1 MNHIY
6 AKTKILERVSFSPY
20 QIGKNLENLIHDYIK
35 EKIGDKCI
43 EEGYVHSK
51 DINIIG
57 RTMGRIDTTHFSGD
71 IQFNVECII
80 RVLNPPEGSIIYCN
94 VININIMGTIL
105 ELVGFDP
112 SPIRVLLAREHHQ
125 DNEEFNNLKV
135 DDKVFVEVIA
145 KRYEFN
151 DTQIQAIGVLSNIK
165 KMKEQNYNFISE
177 MKKMGIKIDE
187 PKADLSNEIRTF
199 VPESSDSPA
208 YAPTSPAYA
217 PTSPA
222 YAPTSP
228 ENSPEY
234 VYTYVP
240 EKPVYE
246 PKESQG
252 DTSLDI
258 DPILEEESE
267 EKFELATIETE
278 GEETEGEETEGEET
292 E

>member
-57 RTMGRIDTTHFSGD
+57 RTRGRIDTTHFSGD
-71 IQFNVECII
+71 IQFNV
-80 RVLNPPEGSIIYCN
+80 
-94 VININIMGTIL
+94 

-187 PKADLSNEIRTF
+187 PKADLSNEIPTF
-199 VPESSDSPA
+199 VPESSD
-208 YAPTSPAYA
+208 SPAYA